1 MQERYV
7 LICTNLHRIASAKT
21 DMIKWSMDAKKE
33 SDNPFVFSLFFP
45 AFPYISLPLSRA
57 LKYGK
62 HSLLLQAETCD
73 EAQNKKR
80 NYKQNKNKMGYF
92 IITDPN
98 WANGTVFQSV

>member
-1 MQERYV
+1 MEYGCKERERQSFCLFLV
-7 LICTNLHRIASAKT
+7 FPCISLH
-21 DMIKWSMDAKKE
+21 
-33 SDNPFVFSLFFP
+33 FP